1 MLKGILKDLKK
12 LIEILLNKLFLKLN
26 IKMVYLIS

>member
-12 LIEILLNKLFLKLN
+12 LIEILLNKFFLKLN